1 MAAAPRALTRSLLVA
16 FYGHHDPSKLGNID
30 AVLVHP
36 QCTDAYVHE
45 FCLTKYGASPLEQT
59 GHAGGDSGGRDRR
72 DRPAAPVEDEGEDDE
87 AAYPRHSSG
96 RGGRR
101 QKKEGL
107 SEGEDRLGHS
117 SSGSKCRL
125 SSSFS
130 SEGEDCTTAAFKTVG
145 RCMNGEVPRYRWRSP
160 RACFC
165 GLLFACMVCVLVQQL
180 GHWTTAAMGSLAQSG
195 ALDWRGRGGRGGA
208 GEAGGAGGGGGGG
221 GTCSSVARELFTSM
235 SKEQVPFLR
244 THGPFLRPGSRMRGC
259 EQWKTLVG
267 ENSLEPE
274 VRICLDDIRP
284 PCNVL
289 SIGIDY
295 NFIFDDFMLTQG
307 CTVWSF
313 DPSMKKMLHGDYA
326 RHPNHRFFH
335 VGIGPHDGTFHGP
348 STLYTGSTG

>member
-1 MAAAPRALTRSLLVA
+1 MPVHSAMAAAPRALTRSLLVA
-16 FYGHHDPSKLGNID
+16 FYRHHDPSKLGNID

-36 QCTDAYVHE
+36 QCTDAFVHE
-45 FCLTKYGASPLEQT
+45 FCLQKYGATPTPFLKLGMS
-59 GHAGGDSGGRDRR
+59 GGDSGGRDRR
-72 DRPAAPVEDEGEDDE
+72 DRPAVPAVGECDDDE

-96 RGGRR
+96 MGGRR

-107 SEGEDRLGHS
+107 RGGEGRLRQS
-117 SSGSKCRL
+117 SSGGESRL
-125 SSSFS
+125 SSSFT
-130 SEGEDCTTAAFKTVG
+130 SEGVGEDCTTAAFKTVG
-145 RCMNGEVPRYRWRSP
+145 RCMDGEVPRCRWRSP
-160 RACFC
+160 QACFC
-165 GLLFACMVCVLVQQL
+165 GLLFACMVCVLVQQ
-180 GHWTTAAMGSLAQSG
+180 WTPPSGGGQRAALGSLARSG
-195 ALDWRGRGGRGGA
+195 ALDWRGR
-208 GEAGGAGGGGGGG
+208 
-221 GTCSSVARELFTSM
+221 CSSVERELFTST
-235 SKEQVPFLR
+235 SKAQVPFLR
-244 THGPFLRPGSRMRGC
+244 AYGPFLRPGGMRGC
-259 EQWKTLVG
+259 AQWKTLVG
-267 ENSLEPE
+267 ENRLEPE

-313 DPSMKKMLHGDYA
+313 DPSMKKSLHGNYA